1 MSTLASDAASVS
13 SHTIAQRPPPTATP
27 PGEVDALNAL
37 REHATLVRAR
47 RRQRLAL
54 NAGQGDVVYIV
65 RAGLLGFETA
75 PHGKHRQLLTLLY
88 PGDIV
93 RNSFLPDLPAVT
105 LSALALAEIWRL
117 PARTFDGLVAANPA
131 LAAHAQRRLAEQHA
145 RATLHASIIGALNG
159 EERVASL
166 LIELGL
172 RLGTAGPGA
181 VSFETPLSRAD
192 IADHL
197 ALNADTLSRI
207 TSRFKARGLLMHARS
222 GHIVLSDWKGLCDA
236 SPVAATLLTLHEP
249 RAR

>member
-75 PHGKHRQLLTLLY
+75 PPGKHRQLLTLLY

-93 RNSFLPDLPAVT
+93 RNSFLPELPAVT
-105 LSALALAEIWRL
+105 LSALTLAEV
-117 PARTFDGLVAANPA
+117 TD
-131 LAAHAQRRLAEQHA
+131 
-145 RATLHASIIGALNG
+145 
-159 EERVASL
+159 
-166 LIELGL
+166 
-172 RLGTAGPGA
+172 GTARD
-181 VSFETPLSRAD
+181 VSVRRVVKSMRVIPVTDPRPLSD
-192 IADHL
+192 
-197 ALNADTLSRI
+197 
-207 TSRFKARGLLMHARS
+207 AR
-222 GHIVLSDWKGLCDA
+222 
-236 SPVAATLLTLHEP
+236 PVT
-249 RAR
+249 